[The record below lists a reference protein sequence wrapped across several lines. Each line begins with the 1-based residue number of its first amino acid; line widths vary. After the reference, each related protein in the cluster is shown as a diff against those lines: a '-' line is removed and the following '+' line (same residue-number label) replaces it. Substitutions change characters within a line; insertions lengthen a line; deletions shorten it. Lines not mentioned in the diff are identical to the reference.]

1 MFFNHKK
8 KQPLYMKVDISYNDE
23 LNGLE
28 LHFSEKPSPSIIAEV
43 KTKMGFRYSRAKNLW
58 WAKKTKQRVEFAK
71 KLKETLSGEQI
82 PENVSI
88 EIQPSHASSEENIKH
103 RKFSYVTLWFLDE
116 NGKSENEKYVLFEPS
131 KNLAIDIATQFGK
144 NTHGER
150 FDRVDVY
157 PRNYVREARKL
168 LAAGQ
173 IIRGTGSSQK
183 SEETETVWVVYSSTG
198 KIDSLQ
204 ISEQKAKEYIQRR
217 PEFSW
222 DKMSIRQMPTKEVYQ
237 LWDKQVAETDSNP
250 LTKKDKLKI
259 LTEFGKFHEK
269 RKAEFPEV
277 VIEEHEIP
285 IQFKS
290 WLRANH
296 PELAEQNNSI
306 WEEYE
311 AVQGI
316 LNPDPEQPQIPES
329 DYRLFFT
336 RFSAYAKAE
345 VGQITGS
352 ASLEAF
358 RKWLEEN
365 YANISDAD
373 KEGVTAYY
381 ADYIEKI
388 KEGSKKIDNLSKGK
402 KLQPYSSIFNKL
414 NKVIP
419 DLEEN
424 LKKGFMAG
432 KSTFGEKS
440 ALMDLNLDV
449 LSEDEKGRFVIAL
462 SHYYRQN
469 GDSVADPDMEIRIDF
484 EKEIAEALTF
494 QNALGF
500 QQVYHEKDGKKLVDT
515 RQKKEQN
522 KFLSGWLT
530 NLINTKHKIV
540 WNEVDVPETANKL
553 TNDVGVYT
561 EETAGANFETI
572 VIPIPQS
579 AKYSATIYLVKDE
592 DSQYRFGLSNR
603 KEFGDASGGS
613 FLPNNT
619 DKAYKTRDYALAV
632 ALGDLLIHVTALIQR
647 TDSILNNEEKKNK
660 QLMAAFEAIKSYAIQ
675 QDIEPIFQEENQVTE
690 TQEKTNFLYRIGQG
704 WTNLDEE
711 TIATFQKLIDKHS
724 EKLNLKKEDDE
735 KGKVVSAS
743 ISSDKDRIGFQVY
756 DDKTMLISSLT
767 PFADTVT
774 YGGSTIPKTKLKKAI
789 QHMVMHP
796 ERLGEQQ
803 VVENAQII
811 KDLNAALWQESDN
824 EYPVNQVVIKGIAYN
839 QSRLRELLLVKL
851 NGLPLDVQLDLIQS
865 LSQLF
870 KERRPFSGIGKPS
883 DTLSKSEVK
892 KEKENIRSYVD
903 DIIIDNDLWQ
913 LKITD
918 GEASSVDGV
927 MAWLIAQ
934 LFESA
939 DKLVDKPTKSKEM
952 ATTTKKE
959 NSYELN
965 VMIEDFIVEKD
976 HEDHLYTEDDKNYI
990 AQYTGGGGLIKQGAT
1005 GKGILYEY
1013 FTPDAIVQKMWGL
1026 AIKYGYT
1033 NGDVLEPACGI
1044 GNFIKYAPPSAKVV
1058 GYEINPY
1065 SNRIAE
1071 ILYPQA
1077 TIYQQPFETLFF
1089 AGNVHLKGDY
1099 SGDKFDLVIGN
1110 PPYGEFSGKW
1120 AGMGEKKWT
1129 GATEYDQYFITRGL
1143 DLLRENG
1150 LLIFIVPSS
1159 FLSNES
1165 KYNKLKEKIAVKAD
1179 LIDAYRMPQRV
1190 FKTTDIGTD
1199 IVVFKRKST

>member
-1 MFFNHKK
+1 
-8 KQPLYMKVDISYNDE
+8 MKVDISYNDE

-58 WAKKTKQRVEFAK
+58 WAKKTNQRVEFAE

-82 PENVSI
+82 PENISI
-88 EIQPSHASSEENIKH
+88 EIQPSHAPSEENIKH
-103 RKFSYVTLWFLDE
+103 RKFSYVTLWFLNE
-116 NGKSENEKYVLFEPS
+116 NGKSETEKYVLFEPS

-144 NTHGER
+144 NTHGDR
-150 FDRVDVY
+150 FERVDVY

-173 IIRGTGSSQK
+173 IIKGTGSSQK

-217 PEFSW
+217 PEFSQ
-222 DKMSIRQMPTKEVYQ
+222 DKMRYEEMPTKEAHQ
-237 LWDKQVAETDSNP
+237 LWDQQVSETESDP

-259 LTEFGKFHEK
+259 LTEFGKFNEK

-277 VIEEHEIP
+277 EIEEHEIP

-296 PELAEQNNSI
+296 PTLSEQNNSI

-352 ASLEAF
+352 ASLESF
-358 RKWLEEN
+358 TKWLEEN
-365 YANISDAD
+365 YASISDAD
-373 KEGVTAYY
+373 KKGITAYY

-388 KEGSKKIDNLSKGK
+388 KQGSKKIDNLSKGK

-424 LKKGFMAG
+424 LKKSFMAG

-500 QQVYHEKDGKKLVDT
+500 QQVYHEKDGKRLVDT

-540 WNEVDVPETANKL
+540 WYEVDTPEIANKL
-553 TNDVGVYT
+553 TNDIGVYT
-561 EETAGANFETI
+561 EETAGVNFETI
-572 VIPIPQS
+572 AIPIPQS

-592 DSQYRFGLSNR
+592 DGQYRFGLSNR

-619 DKAYKTRDYALAV
+619 DKAYNTREYALAI
-632 ALGDLLIHVTALIQR
+632 ALGDLLIRITALIQR

-675 QDIEPIFQEENQVTE
+675 Q
-690 TQEKTNFLYRIGQG
+690 
-704 WTNLDEE
+704 
-711 TIATFQKLIDKHS
+711 
-724 EKLNLKKEDDE
+724 
-735 KGKVVSAS
+735 
-743 ISSDKDRIGFQVY
+743 
-756 DDKTMLISSLT
+756 
-767 PFADTVT
+767 
-774 YGGSTIPKTKLKKAI
+774 
-789 QHMVMHP
+789 
-796 ERLGEQQ
+796 
-803 VVENAQII
+803 
-811 KDLNAALWQESDN
+811 
-824 EYPVNQVVIKGIAYN
+824 
-839 QSRLRELLLVKL
+839 
-851 NGLPLDVQLDLIQS
+851 
-865 LSQLF
+865 
-870 KERRPFSGIGKPS
+870 
-883 DTLSKSEVK
+883 
-892 KEKENIRSYVD
+892 
-903 DIIIDNDLWQ
+903 
-913 LKITD
+913 
-918 GEASSVDGV
+918 
-927 MAWLIAQ
+927 
-934 LFESA
+934 
-939 DKLVDKPTKSKEM
+939 
-952 ATTTKKE
+952 
-959 NSYELN
+959 
-965 VMIEDFIVEKD
+965 
-976 HEDHLYTEDDKNYI
+976 
-990 AQYTGGGGLIKQGAT
+990 
-1005 GKGILYEY
+1005 
-1013 FTPDAIVQKMWGL
+1013 
-1026 AIKYGYT
+1026 
-1033 NGDVLEPACGI
+1033 
-1044 GNFIKYAPPSAKVV
+1044 
-1058 GYEINPY
+1058 
-1065 SNRIAE
+1065 
-1071 ILYPQA
+1071 
-1077 TIYQQPFETLFF
+1077 
-1089 AGNVHLKGDY
+1089 
-1099 SGDKFDLVIGN
+1099 
-1110 PPYGEFSGKW
+1110 
-1120 AGMGEKKWT
+1120 
-1129 GATEYDQYFITRGL
+1129 
-1143 DLLRENG
+1143 
-1150 LLIFIVPSS
+1150 
-1159 FLSNES
+1159 
-1165 KYNKLKEKIAVKAD
+1165 
-1179 LIDAYRMPQRV
+1179 
-1190 FKTTDIGTD
+1190 
-1199 IVVFKRKST
+1199 